1 MTWSAVSTTAA
12 QPAQQ
17 SQRVLLWQR
26 FGHHKL
32 AIAGAVFLL
41 IIGSLSLAA
50 PLVELALGLDAN
62 RVDIFN
68 RLTPPSARHWL
79 GTDELGRDM
88 LLRLL
93 YGGRVSLLVG
103 LVVAFAAAII
113 GSIVGVIA
121 GYYGGKM
128 DTLLMRLTDAIIA
141 LPVLPLLIVLAA
153 ADLTKL
159 PIPDAIAQSESI
171 SLYRI
176 IFIVALF
183 GWTTVARLVRSATL
197 SVRTREFV
205 LAAQALGAPSYRIML
220 RHILPNVISPV
231 VVATTLSIGGVILL
245 ESVLS
250 FLGLG
255 VQPPIPSWGN
265 LLTNAQ
271 ELMSSAPMLSV
282 YPGLLIF
289 LTVIAFN
296 FVGDGLQD
304 AIDPRAPKR

>member
-12 QPAQQ
+12 APADQ
-17 SQRVLLWQR
+17 SPRVLLWRR
-26 FGHHKL
+26 FTRHRAAVASGIFL
-32 AIAGAVFLL
+32 ALIAV
-41 IIGSLSLAA
+41 LSFAA
-50 PLVELALGLDAN
+50 PAIETALGLDAN
-62 RVDIFN
+62 DVDIFN
-68 RLTPPSARHWL
+68 RFAGPSAEHWL

-93 YGGRVSLLVG
+93 YGGRVSLIVG
-103 LVVAFAAAII
+103 LAVAFAAAII
-113 GSIVGVIA
+113 GSFIGVVA
-121 GYYGGKM
+121 GYYGGRV
-128 DTLLMRLTDAIIA
+128 DTLLMRSTDAIIA
-141 LPVLPLLIVLAA
+141 LPLLPLLVVLAA

-159 PIPDAIAQSESI
+159 PLPDAIVQSETV

-176 IFIVALF
+176 IVIVALV

-197 SVRTREFV
+197 SVRSREFV
-205 LAAQALGAPSYRIML
+205 VAAQALGTPARTIMR

-271 ELMSSAPMLSV
+271 ELMTTAPLLAV

-296 FVGDGLQD
+296 FLGDGLQD
-304 AIDPRAPKR
+304 ALDPRTLRH

>member
-1 MTWSAVSTTAA
+1 MTWSATGPAA
-12 QPAQQ
+12 TQPAER
-17 SQRVLLWQR
+17 SQRAQLWRR

-32 AIAGAVFLL
+32 ALAGAIFLVVIATL
-41 IIGSLSLAA
+41 VVAA
-50 PLVELALGLDAN
+50 PLVEWALGLDAN

-68 RLTPPSARHWL
+68 RLAPPSASHWL
-79 GTDELGRDM
+79 GTDELGRDL

-103 LVVAFAAAII
+103 LVVAFAAALI

-121 GYYGGKM
+121 GYYGGRT
-128 DTLLMRLTDAIIA
+128 DTLLMRTTDAIIA

-205 LAAQALGAPSYRIML
+205 VAAQALGAPSHRIML

-271 ELMSSAPMLSV
+271 ELMTSAPMLSV

-304 AIDPRAPKR
+304 AIDPRAPKH

>member
-1 MTWSAVSTTAA
+1 MTWSAVGTAA
-12 QPAQQ
+12 QPADQ
-17 SQRVLLWQR
+17 SPRVLLWHR
-26 FGHHKL
+26 FAGHRGAL
-32 AIAGAVFLL
+32 AGAVFLVL
-41 IIGSLSLAA
+41 IAALSFAA
-50 PLVELALGLDAN
+50 PLIEAALGLDAN
-62 RVDIFN
+62 DVDIFN
-68 RLTPPSARHWL
+68 RFAGPSADHWL

-93 YGGRVSLLVG
+93 YGGRVSLIVG
-103 LVVAFAAAII
+103 LAVAFAAAII
-113 GSIVGVIA
+113 GSLIGVVA
-121 GYYGGKM
+121 GYYGGRV
-128 DTLLMRLTDAIIA
+128 DTLLMRSTDAIIA
-141 LPVLPLLIVLAA
+141 LPLLPLLVVLAA

-159 PIPDAIAQSESI
+159 PLPDAVVQSESI

-176 IFIVALF
+176 IIIVALV

-197 SVRTREFV
+197 SVRSREFV
-205 LAAQALGAPSYRIML
+205 VAAQALGTPAFTIMR

-271 ELMSSAPMLSV
+271 ELMTTAPLLAV

-304 AIDPRAPKR
+304 ALDPRTLRH